1 MPSPPAPSAT
11 SGSNA
16 TGYSGPTKGHETPA
30 RWTLRLLGGF
40 ELSDGEE
47 RHTRLASRPMVALLA
62 RLAMWPNRNH
72 PREELVEL
80 LWPGVEPEVS
90 RNRLRQALSA
100 LKAVLEPARAVS
112 APVLQADRFDVR
124 LVPGAIHCDVVAFEQ
139 GARQGRIAAA
149 LACYRGEVLPGFF
162 DEWLVDERERLEA
175 VHDRLLAKAPVAQAQ
190 SQALAATADH
200 AEPSTVD
207 LHAAP
212 PSLRAALPVYL
223 TRHFMAPSARAAWV
237 ADLAGHRLVTLLG
250 PGGCGKTR
258 LAVELARAL
267 LSPAGAGPAGDAA
280 DSRVGADPPGRR
292 GAAPTPEPCPE
303 PIDAA
308 AFVSLV
314 SCSTRTQTIDALMAA
329 LGVPGRG
336 GEPLDDLVAAMAERR
351 LLLVLDNFEQLVDGA
366 ADVVARLA
374 GALPRLRI
382 IVTSRRAL
390 GIDGERELAVRP
402 LDIPSLAM
410 PLERAGTNPAV
421 ALFIDRARQARTDF
435 HLNEGNCKALL
446 GLARALE
453 GLPLAIELAASRI
466 RSLAPARML
475 ELLAGPE
482 VPTPRLE
489 LLARTGPRSGLDARH
504 ASMTRVIEWSWQQL
518 PPHEARLM
526 EAVTVFKGGFTAPA
540 AAAVQGLAPMHAVL
554 WLDALVANSMLRATE
569 MPWGDVR
576 FDMDEPIRE
585 YALLQSQPAAQ
596 AAGRCRAA
604 HRSWLTGWAEGL
616 PATPSLPAIRAEMPN
631 IDAAMRSA
639 VADGDP
645 ASAVRTALALHRAHN
660 DLALGA
666 GTLASLEGAV
676 LRCDDAALRS
686 LGHTRLAQWLFAA
699 ARGDDA
705 RRHAECGLELAPADP
720 APRAAA
726 LHMKARLHWLAI
738 GHAAWMEAMLD
749 EAQALARAAN
759 EVATLA
765 GITVLRA
772 AITYKQHRDMAGGE
786 ALYRAALELWE
797 QLGNQHAINGGRYF
811 VALVVHEAGR
821 HPEAIERADEV
832 VASARRLGDL
842 RRVSQALQVRG
853 KAQMALRRWPE
864 AAATYGES
872 IALAWDAMSPLELAR
887 SMRDLP
893 PVLAHLR
900 QFESAVQLQAFSAR
914 FWRDSTGQADA
925 FDLRQ
930 ERRVRR
936 LVAGQLAPARWER
949 ERRRGIELSVADA
962 VALALRDGAP
972 GASAAALAPGAD

>member
-1 MPSPPAPSAT
+1 MSARPAPSVPPAPPAPP
-11 SGSNA
+11 GSNA
-16 TGYSGPTKGHETPA
+16 NGNSGPPQSHEIPA

-62 RLAMWPNRNH
+62 RLAMWPTRNH

-124 LVPGAIHCDVVAFEQ
+124 LVPGAIHCDVVVFEQ
-139 GARQGRIAAA
+139 DAKQGRGAMA
-149 LACYRGEVLPGFF
+149 LARYRGELLPGFF
-162 DEWLVDERERLEA
+162 DEWLLDERERLEA
-175 VHDRLLAKAPVAQAQ
+175 VHDRLLAKAPTAQAQ
-190 SQALAATADH
+190 AANSAQDTPKTAGPLP
-200 AEPSTVD
+200 ATPTTPQPSM
-207 LHAAP
+207 
-212 PSLRAALPVYL
+212 RAALPVYL
-223 TRHFMAPSARAAWV
+223 TRHFMSREARAAWV
-237 ADLAGHRLVTLLG
+237 AEVAGHRLVTLLG

-267 LSPAGAGPAGDAA
+267 QFHAS
-280 DSRVGADPPGRR
+280 ADPSGDSPGSP
-292 GAAPTPEPCPE
+292 GAAPPPEPVE
-303 PIDAA
+303 AV

-314 SCSTRTQTIDALMAA
+314 NCSTRAQTIDAMMAA
-329 LGVPGRG
+329 LGVPSRG
-336 GEPLDDLVAAMAERR
+336 GEPLDDLVAALVDRR
-351 LLLVLDNFEQLVDGA
+351 LLLVLDNFEQLVDSA

-374 GALPRLRI
+374 GALPRLQI

-390 GIDGERELAVRP
+390 GIDGERELGVPTLDVPRVELP
-402 LDIPSLAM
+402 LM
-410 PLERAGTNPAV
+410 QAGANPAV
-421 ALFIDRARQARTDF
+421 ALFVDRARQARTDF
-435 HLNEGNCKALL
+435 HLNEGNCKALV

-482 VPTPRLE
+482 APTPRLD
-489 LLARTGPRSGLDARH
+489 LLARTGPRSGLDGRH
-504 ASMTRVIEWSWQQL
+504 ASMTRVIAWSWQQL

-526 EAVTVFKGGFTAPA
+526 EAATVFKGGFTVPA
-540 AAAVQGLAPMHAVL
+540 AAAVQGLAPMHTVL
-554 WLDALVANSMLRATE
+554 WLDSLVANSMLRATE
-569 MPWGDVR
+569 MPWGDMR
-576 FDMDEPIRE
+576 FDMYEAIRE
-585 YALLQSQPAAQ
+585 YALVQSQQPARADDRS
-596 AAGRCRAA
+596 RCRNA
-604 HRSWLTGWAEGL
+604 HRAWLVDWAEGL

-639 VADGDP
+639 AADNDPVA
-645 ASAVRTALALHRAHN
+645 AVRIALALHRAHN

-666 GTLASLEGAV
+666 GTLASLESAV
-676 LRCDDAALRS
+676 LLCDDPGWRS
-686 LGHTRLAQWLFAA
+686 RGHTRLAQWLFAA

-705 RRHAECGLELAPADP
+705 RRHAELALALVPDDP

-738 GHAAWMEAMLD
+738 GHAPWMEAMLD
-749 EAQALARAAN
+749 EAQTLAEAAQ

-772 AITYKQHRDMAGGE
+772 AITYSHHRDMARGE
-786 ALYRAALELWE
+786 ALYRAALALWE

-821 HPEAIERADEV
+821 HAEAIEQADEV
-832 VASARRLGDL
+832 VESARALGDL

-853 KAQMALRRWPE
+853 KAQKALRRWPE
-864 AAATYGES
+864 AAATYRES
-872 IALAWDAMSPLELAR
+872 ITLAWDAMSPVELAR

-900 QFESAVQLQAFSAR
+900 QVESAVQLQAFSAR
-914 FWRDSTGQADA
+914 FWCDSMGQTDR

-930 ERRVRR
+930 ELRVRR
-936 LVAGQLAPARWER
+936 LVSGRLSKAGWEAQ
-949 ERRRGIELSVADA
+949 RRHGLELSVADA
-962 VALALRDGAP
+962 VALAMRDI
-972 GASAAALAPGAD
+972 ALPPPP